1 MKITRDKALA
11 MTAYCRKHKIKYV
24 NQGTYPNTV
33 KSALRSDTK
42 APNGVRIHFPR
53 DWTQK
58 DHKTQE
64 HMLVEN
70 PRAYVLWQ
78 GEPVELI
85 EEAFAYILMV
95 TRDKEL
101 YLVRC
106 KHASQ
111 GAEHVEAFV
120 PIHNELLPENQS

>member
-53 DWTQK
+53 DWVDTNKQAI
-58 DHKTQE
+58 
-64 HMLVEN
+64 VEN
-70 PRAYVLWQ
+70 PRAYVLWEGQ
-78 GEPVELI
+78 PIEQI

-120 PIHNELLPENQS
+120 HL